1 MFHVLPTPNV
11 SNGSTSTEAQPRKKT
26 ASPMASMPLN
36 FTNLLNNE
44 SALSDL
50 NEPHDFPASQYQSN
64 GSTYAHSPY
73 EDCTYEETP
82 TNEVY
87 TYEETPRAPSN
98 KKAQRQAQRQANFT
112 IEEDKLLVSAW
123 LNIGLDPVKGADQ
136 KKKQFWKRITDYF
149 EKHKK
154 WSAERSEKSLT
165 NRWSTISS
173 TVSKFCGHYA
183 QFEHL
188 RRSGYTEQDKIVEAK
203 ENFKLEEGHA
213 FVLDHCWVILR
224 FQQKWMD
231 EHQKIESKKKLKA
244 PSSKAADSINLEDDD
259 TEAPEPAS
267 LKRPIGRKATKE
279 AIKKAKSKE

>member
-1 MFHVLPTPNV
+1 MFHVLPSPNDSNV
-11 SNGSTSTEAQPRKKT
+11 STPTEAQPRKKT
-26 ASPMASMPLN
+26 ASQMASMPLN

-44 SALSDL
+44 SAPSDL
-50 NEPHDFPASQYQSN
+50 NEPHLTYDFPASQYHSN

-87 TYEETPRAPSN
+87 TYEETQCAPSS

-112 IEEDKLLVSAW
+112 TEEDKLLVSAW

-136 KKKQFWKRITDYF
+136 KKKQFWKRITDFF

-154 WSAERSEKSLT
+154 WSGERSEKSLT

-173 TVSKFCGHYA
+173 TVSKFCGHYSA
-183 QFEHL
+183 IEHL

-203 ENFKLEEGHA
+203 EAFKKEEGHA

-231 EHQKIESKKKLKA
+231 EHQKIESKRKLKV
-244 PSSKAADSINLEDDD
+244 SSSRATDSINLEDDD

-267 LKRPIGRKATKE
+267 
-279 AIKKAKSKE
+279 